1 MFPGF
6 YHIGLNSRDVRE
18 PDTIIVTDSQLSKD
32 EELIVEYLD
41 GKYRVFPNTDK
52 AISKFYNLF
61 SADWGD
67 YDYTL
72 SKINKYY
79 DGNRTFKEVR

>member
-6 YHIGLNSRDVRE
+6 YQIGLNSRNVRE
-18 PDTIIVTDSQLSKD
+18 PDIIIVTDSQLSED
-32 EELIVEYLD
+32 GELIVDYLD
-41 GKYRVFPNTDK
+41 GKYRVYTEK

-67 YDYTL
+67 YDYIL

-79 DGNRTFKEVR
+79 DEKNIWRTNQF